1 VTQPDDG
8 TYRGDPPPDSATGYG
23 APAGYGP
30 PPGYGTAGGYGAPPG
45 YGAAGSYGPPPGHG
59 AAGGYGPPGWAPVGW
74 RPPTN
79 TMAIAA
85 LVLCFAFPPAGLVTG
100 LIARRQIQRTREAGD
115 GLALAAIIVGGIS
128 TALFVLG
135 LVFWLLAVASIS
147 SGSFGP

>member
-8 TYRGDPPPDSATGYG
+8 IHRGDPPPDGAAPAYG

-30 PPGYGTAGGYGAPPG
+30 PPGYGTAGGYGPPPG

-79 TMAIAA
+79 TMAIVA
-85 LVLCFAFPPAGLVTG
+85 LALCFAFPPAGLVTG
-100 LIARRQIQRTREAGD
+100 LVARRQVQQTGEAGD
-115 GLALAAIIVGGIS
+115 GLALAAIIIGGIS

-135 LVFWLLAVASIS
+135 LVLWLLAVASIS
-147 SGSFGP
+147 SGSF